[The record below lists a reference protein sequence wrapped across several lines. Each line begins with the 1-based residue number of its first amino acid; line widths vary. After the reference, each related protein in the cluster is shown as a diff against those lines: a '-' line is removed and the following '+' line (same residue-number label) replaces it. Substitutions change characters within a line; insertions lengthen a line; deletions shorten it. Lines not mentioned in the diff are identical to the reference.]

1 VEQVK
6 RKMAKGAAWMISFK
20 LLQRFL
26 SLISVMVLARLLV
39 PEDFGLVALATAFI
53 AALELFT
60 AFNFDVVLIQ
70 RQDSTRV
77 HYDTVW
83 TIQVI
88 FGFVL
93 CGVLLSL
100 ARPVAAFYED
110 PRLFNILAMLS
121 VGTLIKGFENV
132 GVVDFRKNLQ
142 FDKEF
147 LFMFLPRLAGFC
159 TTIPAAFWF
168 RSYWAL
174 IAGILVM
181 NAASTIGSFVLSK
194 YRPRVSLLAF
204 KELFDFS
211 KWLLINNVLQFSR
224 HRASDFIIG
233 KVGGPNSLGTFTV
246 AYEVASIPTTE
257 LVAPINRA
265 VLPGYA
271 KMAHSLAEIRQ
282 GYLDVIG
289 LIALFAIPAAV
300 GIAGTS
306 ELFVLVLLGEK
317 WAAAAP
323 LIAILA
329 LAGALGAME
338 TNVTTVYLALGKPY
352 ILTVLYAFYVA
363 ILIPLVIVMT
373 LRNGALG
380 AAQAFLLTA
389 MVNLPVYYAT
399 MFRTL
404 QLGVSRFVAT
414 VWRPIVAAGAM
425 YVGVREYVSR
435 LDPAAGS
442 IDALPHL
449 LLAVTIGAVAYA
461 ACLAALWLLSDRPA
475 GAETAVIGEFRRRV
489 PFLS

>member
-1 VEQVK
+1 
-6 RKMAKGAAWMISFK
+6 MISFK
-20 LLQRFL
+20 LLQRCL
-26 SLISVMVLARLLV
+26 TLISIIVLARLLV

-88 FGFVL
+88 FGFVI
-93 CGVLLSL
+93 CGVLLAL
-100 ARPVAAFYED
+100 AKPLAGFYEE
-110 PRLFNILAMLS
+110 PRLFNIIVMLS

-142 FDKEF
+142 FDRDF
-147 LFMFLPRLAGFC
+147 LFMFIPRFAGFC
-159 TTIPAAFWF
+159 TTIPVAFWL
-168 RSYWAL
+168 RSYTAL
-174 IAGILVM
+174 IMGILVM
-181 NAASTIGSFVLSK
+181 NAANTIGSFLLSK
-194 YRPRVSLLAF
+194 FRPRISLAAY

-211 KWLLINNVLQFSR
+211 KWLLINNILQFFR

-233 KVGGPNSLGTFTV
+233 KLSGPVSLGTFTV

-271 KMAHSLAEIRQ
+271 KMAHSLSEIRQ

-300 GIAGTS
+300 GIAVTS
-306 ELFVLVLLGEK
+306 ELFVLVLLGDK
-317 WAAAAP
+317 WAAAVP
-323 LIAILA
+323 LISILA
-329 LAGALGAME
+329 LAGAVGAME
-338 TNVTTVYLALGKPY
+338 TNITTVYMALGKPY
-352 ILTVLYAFYVA
+352 ILTALFGFYVA
-363 ILIPLVIVMT
+363 ILVPMVIMLT

-389 MVNLPVYYAT
+389 IVNLPVYYAT

-404 QLGVSRFVAT
+404 KLPVSRFLAT
-414 VWRPIVAAGAM
+414 VWRPIAAAGAM
-425 YVGVREYVSR
+425 YLGVGEFVRQLR
-435 LDPAAGS
+435 PASGS
-442 IDALPHL
+442 VDALPQL
-449 LLAVTIGAVAYA
+449 LLAVLLGVLIYLT
-461 ACLAALWLLSDRPA
+461 CLTVLWLLSAKPS
-475 GAETAVIGEFRRRV
+475 GAESAVIGELRRRI
-489 PFLS
+489 PFSL